1 MARLHVD
8 QKVISLVLL
17 IMYADPFFG
26 FYVFNVFAE
35 GARRQRA
42 IQAQLGLLE
51 SSHAKGTDG

>member
-1 MARLHVD
+1 MHVD